1 MSRAEAVL
9 CRWSTRPS
17 QRGVGLTVRDVWAR
31 RGWGVVASEREQMTL
46 CSKDRVR
53 SVSKRGSDPDIGST
67 ARGHPDGA
75 FQREPEGQLLVWA
88 SSQANAA
95 SPKPGSGGRRRDPGT
110 QSLRSNWN
118 QKGSVP

>member
-1 MSRAEAVL
+1 MRV
-9 CRWSTRPS
+9 
-17 QRGVGLTVRDVWAR
+17 VWAR
-31 RGWGVVASEREQMTL
+31 RGWRVVASERKQMTL

-53 SVSKRGSDPDIGST
+53 SISKRGSDPDIGST

-75 FQREPEGQLLVWA
+75 PQREPEGQLLVWA

-118 QKGSVP
+118 QKGSVS